1 MNASFEK
8 HIRMCRRLNWF
19 IVALISC
26 LVCDLMGFQ
35 KLTFCFYKAR
45 RRGRM
50 GLPGFR
56 SDPTVGKLQGIK
68 VGEGWD
74 NPPSRKRPGPGD
86 VVAWGP
92 QGT

>member
-1 MNASFEK
+1 
-8 HIRMCRRLNWF
+8 
-19 IVALISC
+19 
-26 LVCDLMGFQ
+26 
-35 KLTFCFYKAR
+35 
-45 RRGRM
+45 M